1 MSDANDR
8 RVVTFVRERAGLLGA
23 FLLGACFT
31 ASGPSAAGDGV
42 AKDPPA
48 KIAKADATVEAKGDA
63 KADTKGDAKSSTP
76 APSVPPPEASVVGLD
91 AVEHRKAPKG
101 VADIWMLA
109 RGQNA
114 FLGKLE
120 LAAGG
125 AVPEHRDP
133 TEEYLHV
140 LEGGG
145 TLKIDDVE
153 YTLEAGSTVFMPAN
167 AKVSYQNGDARLVAI
182 QVFAGPGPAA
192 KYDSWKP
199 VGKKPAR

>member
-31 ASGPSAAGDGV
+31 ASGPSAAGDGAV
-42 AKDPPA
+42 KDPAPA
-48 KIAKADATVEAKGDA
+48 KTAAADAKAEVKADAEAPA
-63 KADTKGDAKSSTP
+63 AAP
-76 APSVPPPEASVVGLD
+76 APSGPPPEAFVGGLD
-91 AVEHRKAPKG
+91 VVEHRKAPKG
-101 VADIWMLA
+101 AAHIWMLA

-120 LAAGG
+120 MAAGG

-140 LEGGG
+140 LEGEG

-153 YTLEAGSTVFMPAN
+153 YTISPGSTVFMPAN

-182 QVFAGPGPAA
+182 QVFAGPAPAA